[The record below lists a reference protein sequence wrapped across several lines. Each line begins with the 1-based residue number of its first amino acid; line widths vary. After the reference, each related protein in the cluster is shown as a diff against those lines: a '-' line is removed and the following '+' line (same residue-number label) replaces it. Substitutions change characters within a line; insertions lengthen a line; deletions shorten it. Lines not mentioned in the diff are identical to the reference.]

1 LFTGDAAREH
11 DDLEI
16 AVPAIRFGEIMAAFP
31 GFEWHIVGDRQVW
44 PFPEQL
50 ANHYQTWLREPA
62 TGRYRVDVFR
72 EPHVGDPRIGRQSGG
87 VNATVYVIVVGW
99 VGTTASPSVGPTASG
114 ASVTWTSYMTSPWQE
129 DE

>member
-1 LFTGDAAREH
+1 MLAGDAAREH

-16 AVPAIRFGEIMAAFP
+16 AVPAIRFGEIVAAFP
-31 GFEWHIVGDRQVW
+31 GFEWHIVGDGQVW

-72 EPHVGDPRIGRQSGG
+72 EPHVGDRRMGRQSGG

-99 VGTTASPSVGPTASG
+99 ATLPALSLALTMPNRNQRS
-114 ASVTWTSYMTSPWQE
+114 
-129 DE
+129 

>member
-31 GFEWHIVGDRQVW
+31 GFEWHIVGDGQVW

-50 ANHYQTWLREPA
+50 ANH
-62 TGRYRVDVFR
+62 
-72 EPHVGDPRIGRQSGG
+72 
-87 VNATVYVIVVGW
+87 
-99 VGTTASPSVGPTASG
+99 
-114 ASVTWTSYMTSPWQE
+114 
-129 DE
+129 

>member
-1 LFTGDAAREH
+1 VTL
-11 DDLEI
+11 
-16 AVPAIRFGEIMAAFP
+16 PANMTISKSRYQQYDSAKSWPHFP
-31 GFEWHIVGDRQVW
+31 ALSGTSPW

-50 ANHYQTWLREPA
+50 ANQYQTWLRDPA

-99 VGTTASPSVGPTASG
+99 ATLPALSLALTMPNRNQRS
-114 ASVTWTSYMTSPWQE
+114 
-129 DE
+129 